1 MPPKELSRNTEKLL
15 LMLLEHKTLSK
26 LPITLP
32 MQLLWLELIE
42 RDLNIRPAY
51 GYQETQSIFK
61 QKNQYQKL
69 RKINNSRT
77 LVKLK
82 ELPEML
88 NINHPS
94 LLLLPK
100 KLLLV
105 LILPNGR
112 RELEMMIKIPMIL

>member
-1 MPPKELSRNTEKLL
+1 
-15 LMLLEHKTLSK
+15 
-26 LPITLP
+26 